1 MGGALADGKLV
12 KREEVLTAMFWKV
25 LTDKVSGFLK
35 AKVGYMQFDL
45 APLKA
50 RQESEGVSASLTR
63 HPVKA
68 VEKVR
73 FHKYGGKI
81 HCNAISESTRSFVVS
96 TTICDTKDDIL

>member
-63 HPVKA
+63 HPVNA

-73 FHKYGGKI
+73 FHKYGGNI
-81 HCNAISESTRSFVVS
+81 HCSATSASTRPSA
-96 TTICDTKDDIL
+96 TAPTICGKKASII